1 MKTEPWKTVSQLSL
15 RDYFKE
21 SRKEPGFIGG
31 FTGKKKQKHV
41 VAHQK
46 MFTKTRHLELMILVF
61 FYIWEAT
68 RVWAH

>member
-31 FTGKKKQKHV
+31 FTGKKKKP
-41 VAHQK
+41 
-46 MFTKTRHLELMILVF
+46 KTCSCTSKDVHKN
-61 FYIWEAT
+61 
-68 RVWAH
+68 